1 MIREATMSNDEN
13 NLTDDNATSGIRPA
27 NESDQDAL
35 RELFQEGVIEGQV
48 PYNDTGADIDNLQ
61 EGYFNDEGSS
71 SFWVAICEDKIIGM
85 IGVQKT
91 AEDSAEVRR
100 LRVRKGHRRHGV
112 GTQLLEC
119 ALNFCRERGYL
130 KIVLDVRIERGPAIT
145 MFEKFGF
152 ILSRTR
158 EIDGRKMLD
167 FYLDLYRE
175 PQS

>member
-1 MIREATMSNDEN
+1 MSIDEN
-13 NLTDDNATSGIRPA
+13 NPSNHSASIEIRLATH
-27 NESDQDAL
+27 SDQTAL

-48 PYNDTGADIDNLQ
+48 PQNDTGADIDNFQ
-61 EGYFNDEGSS
+61 AGYFSDEGGS
-71 SFWVAICEDKIIGM
+71 SFWVATHEDTVIGM
-85 IGVQKT
+85 VGVQKI
-91 AEDSAEVRR
+91 AENSAEVRR

-112 GTQLLEC
+112 GTQLMES
-119 ALNFCRERGYL
+119 ALGFCRDKGYL

-152 ILSRTR
+152 VLSRSR

-175 PQS
+175 PQA